1 MVTLTYN
8 YFKFITMKNLI
19 TLFVLLSFCFGSA
32 MAQDKTA
39 TSATKTVT
47 NKETLI
53 KAEPTHAVTTQ
64 DAAVE
69 RKMKTAQRLDKSY
82 ERPVV
87 EMTDEY
93 IHNQIAEIQKVID
106 KNEGNEEFNLAGYQ
120 KRIKYLESRRPK
132 K

>member
-1 MVTLTYN
+1 MLILN
-8 YFKFITMKNLI
+8 CKYFTHPIMKDLI
-19 TLFVLLSFCFGSA
+19 ALFVLLSFCFGSA
-32 MAQDKTA
+32 IAQDKTA